1 MQWQAFESPAAQAE
15 ALAKA
20 VAADLDHAVEHNGRA
35 VLAVSGGRSPIAFF
49 ELLSRQDLPWQRITI
64 TLVDERMVPADHP
77 DSNARLVREHL
88 LIGKAADAQF
98 LPLVTDASDEAKC
111 IETSCRAFTW
121 PTVSVLGMGDDGH
134 TASLFPAAA
143 ELATGLDLSYRPA
156 FIGVTPPAAPH
167 RRLSMTRAALL
178 KSDKLYLSIQGEA
191 KRAVFDRAR
200 VAADERWPVSFF
212 AQQDETPFDV
222 YWAP

>member
-15 ALAKA
+15 ALARA
-20 VAADLDHAVEHNGRA
+20 VAADLDHAVEQTGRA

-49 ELLSRQDLPWQRITI
+49 TQLADMQLPWHRVTV
-64 TLVDERMVPADHP
+64 TLVDERLVPADHP
-77 DSNARLVREHL
+77 DSNARLVRDHL
-88 LIGKAADAQF
+88 LTGKAADARF
-98 LPLVTDASDEAKC
+98 LPLATHPEDEAKC
-111 IETSCRAFTW
+111 IEDACRAFTW

-134 TASLFPAAA
+134 TASLFPASA

-156 FIGVTPPAAPH
+156 ILGVTPPAAPH

-178 KSDKLYLSIQGEA
+178 KSDKLYLSIQGET
-191 KRAVFDRAR
+191 KRAVFEQAR
-200 VAADERWPVSFF
+200 VAADERWPISFF
-212 AQQDETPFDV
+212 VQQDETPFDV

>member
-15 ALAKA
+15 ALARA
-20 VAADLDHAVEHNGRA
+20 VAADLDYAVEHNGRA

-49 ELLSRQDLPWQRITI
+49 GHLAGQDLPWSRITV
-64 TLVDERMVPADHP
+64 TLVDERLVPADHA

-88 LIGKAADAQF
+88 LVNKAADARF
-98 LPLVTDASDEAKC
+98 LPLATHADDEAQSLD
-111 IETSCRAFTW
+111 EACRAFTW
-121 PTVSVLGMGDDGH
+121 PTVAVLGMGDDGH

-143 ELATGLDLSYRPA
+143 ELAAGLDLSNPRA
-156 FIGVTPPAAPH
+156 IIGVTPPAAPH

-191 KRAVFDRAR
+191 KRAVFEQAT
-200 VAADERWPVSFF
+200 VAADERWPISFF
-212 AQQDETPFDV
+212 VQQNETPIDV